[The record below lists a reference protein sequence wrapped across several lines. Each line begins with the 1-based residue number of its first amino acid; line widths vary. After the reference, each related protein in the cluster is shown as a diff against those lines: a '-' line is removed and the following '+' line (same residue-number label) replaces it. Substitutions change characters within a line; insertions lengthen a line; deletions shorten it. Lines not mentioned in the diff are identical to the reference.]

1 MGLVRCFSKTACK
14 MLYESVA
21 SQTLEYISGDPVIL
35 LKSKFA
41 EGNYEFDTQF
51 ELSESITLEAPKGS
65 SGYLLGDA
73 ENAVI
78 LHQHLQRLTPLQASD
93 RRLWVWLSH
102 VRFLEYV
109 RQRHLA
115 GKKGEDLLQ
124 RIRARCFIE
133 GTDSR
138 ALMRN
143 SIARLWWGAE
153 LTHQRGARDP
163 YELTRILFFRQEY
176 VKNLLERNFGRS
188 RQVLCEVLR
197 FFEDNPE
204 YCRNGGGVTKKV
216 VIGISKEC
224 YARGG
229 YGLLD
234 TMSKR
239 SLRRFLKDALG
250 RVLGAL
256 DMTVLPVS
264 ESLDV
269 PDDDFEDDESDG
281 Q

>member
-1 MGLVRCFSKTACK
+1 MGRVRCFSKQACDI
-14 MLYESVA
+14 LYQNVSA
-21 SQTLEYISGDPVIL
+21 QTREYIGGDPVNVL
-35 LKSKFA
+35 RSKFA
-41 EGNYEFDTQF
+41 EGDYEFDTQF
-51 ELSESITLEAPKGS
+51 ELSDSITLEAPKGN

-73 ENAVI
+73 ENAVV
-78 LHQHLQRLTPLQASD
+78 LHQQLQVLTPLQASD

-102 VRFLEYV
+102 GPFLEYV

-115 GKKGEDLLQ
+115 GKEGEDLFQ
-124 RIRARCFIE
+124 RIRARCFID

-143 SIARLWWGAE
+143 SIARLWWGAQ

-197 FFEDNPE
+197 FFEENPE
-204 YCRNGGGVTKKV
+204 HFKHAGGVTKKI

-234 TMSKR
+234 TMSRK
-239 SLRRFLKDALG
+239 SLRRFLKDALN
-250 RVLGAL
+250 RVLLAL
-256 DMTVLPVS
+256 DVTVEAAG
-264 ESLDV
+264 ESLDA
-269 PDDDFEDDESDG
+269 PDDDLGDDDSNTP
-281 Q
+281 

>member
-1 MGLVRCFSKTACK
+1 MGLVRCFSKDACK
-14 MLYESVA
+14 ILYDSVS
-21 SQTLEYISGDPVIL
+21 SQMQQYISGDPVIVL
-35 LKSKFA
+35 QSKFA
-41 EGNYEFDTQF
+41 DGNHEFDTQF

-73 ENAVI
+73 GNAVV
-78 LHQHLQRLTPLQASD
+78 LHQQLQGLTPLQASD
-93 RRLWVWLSH
+93 KRLWVWLSH

-109 RQRHLA
+109 RERHLA
-115 GKKGEDLLQ
+115 DKEGEDLFQ

-188 RQVLCEVLR
+188 RRVLCDVLR
-197 FFEDNPE
+197 FFEENPE

-239 SLRRFLKDALG
+239 ALRRFLKEALD

-256 DMTVLPVS
+256 EISVVPVNDS
-264 ESLDV
+264 PDA
-269 PDDDFEDDESDG
+269 PDDDFKDDESDAH
-281 Q
+281 